1 MASRVSYRKVD
12 AAPCLVWLP
21 TSSLSKRQKTGTVS
35 GATEDSPAVK
45 KADREREIAQHGK
58 LISTRPTK
66 AHQSKKVYNRQN
78 NKNIDI
84 ND

>member
-1 MASRVSYRKVD
+1 MGKS
-12 AAPCLVWLP
+12 
-21 TSSLSKRQKTGTVS
+21 TITQ
-35 GATEDSPAVK
+35 EDYVKAVK

-66 AHQSKKVYNRQN
+66 AHQSKKVYNRRN